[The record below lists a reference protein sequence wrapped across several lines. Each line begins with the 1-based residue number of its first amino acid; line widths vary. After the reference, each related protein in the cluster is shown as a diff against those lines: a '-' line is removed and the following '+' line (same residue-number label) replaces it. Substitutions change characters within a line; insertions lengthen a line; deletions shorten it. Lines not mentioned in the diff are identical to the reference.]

1 MTTVDFITELFCRVD
16 DHIGYLPK
24 HSQASLYPS
33 EVVTLA
39 LLYALTG
46 KGQRSFWRWL
56 TRDYQSLFPNLPD
69 RAQWAPGLFRLFNS
83 HRHLIGE
90 FLAAPSLIG
99 VIDSYGIAPQVA
111 PLHPRRE
118 GRSEEQIGKKGKSNQ
133 RWIVGGKLCFVLD
146 HLGRVVD
153 WECDTAN
160 VYDGTAFQHLVDKFK
175 DDSVIFSDTGFAK
188 QEWHPTNLRLCQ
200 RGEWNVRMVIET
212 VLSML
217 TYICHFKHMA
227 HKVWSYF
234 ETHVGFT
241 LALFNILVQWHGFQP
256 DDDGFV
262 PLSIA
267 EFSL

>member
-16 DHIGYLPK
+16 EQIGYLPK
-24 HSQASLYPS
+24 HSQASLHPS
-33 EVVTLA
+33 EVMTLA

-46 KGQRSFWRWL
+46 KGQRGFWRWL
-56 TRDYQSLFPNLPD
+56 TRDYRALFPNLPD
-69 RAQWAPGLFRLFNS
+69 RTRLFRLFNS
-83 HRHLIGE
+83 HRYLIGE
-90 FLAAPSLIG
+90 FMAAPSLIG
-99 VIDSYGIAPQVA
+99 VIDSYGIEL
-111 PLHPRRE
+111 LHPRRE
-118 GRSEEQIGKKGKSNQ
+118 GRSDKQIGKKGKSNQ

-146 HLGRVVD
+146 HLGRIVD
-153 WECDTAN
+153 WACDTAN
-160 VYDGTAFQHLVDKFK
+160 VYDGTAFQHLVDKFRH
-175 DDSVIFSDTGFAK
+175 DSVIFSDTGFAK

-200 RGEWNVRMVIET
+200 RGEWNVRMVVET

-217 TYICHFKHMA
+217 TSICHFKHMA
-227 HKVWSYF
+227 HKVWLYF

-256 DDDGFV
+256 DDKGFV